1 MLASLFCRKHGAGF
15 PRVLYDLAL
24 DLFAVVQY
32 WSPTVDGPERG
43 RLFERLLG
51 RYCDSAD
58 LPVRERP
65 GSRTI
70 RGTKSAS
77 GFMHENDTVLG
88 FGGFTVHFELKHLTA
103 EVSKNDLLIFNQK
116 GLDYLM
122 SEDALFRKTPL
133 YRVFLSGGILS
144 REARRFAL
152 QWGILAIE
160 PDWLPLVLLHYLS
173 GRAMNTLRYVPLSV
187 QDEVWDEVPN
197 LIAPLQ
203 KRVKRAAELLG
214 SDEPMLTD
222 GRMDRALDYLQ
233 REVGDHYWNAL
244 DELDP
249 IWLESRFDAIADA
262 RRCPGCR

>member
-1 MLASLFCRKHGAGF
+1 MLASLFRRKHGASF
-15 PRVLYDLAL
+15 PQVLYDLTL

-32 WSPTVDGPERG
+32 WWPPVDGPQRG
-43 RLFERLLG
+43 RLFETLLG
-51 RYCDSAD
+51 KYCDSGG

-88 FGGFTVHFELKHLTA
+88 FGGFTIHFELKHLAT

-122 SEDALFRKTPL
+122 SEDTVFRKTPL
-133 YRVFLSGGILS
+133 YRIFLSGGVLS

-173 GRAMNTLRYVPLSV
+173 GRAMNNLRDVPLSA
-187 QDEVWDEVPN
+187 QDEIWDEVPN

-203 KRVKRAAELLG
+203 KRVNRAAELLG
-214 SDEPMLTD
+214 SDEPLLMD
-222 GRMDRALDYLQ
+222 GRIDRALDYLQ
-233 REVGDHYWNAL
+233 RKLGDHYWDAL

-249 IWLESRFDAIADA
+249 TWLESRFDEIADA
-262 RRCPGCR
+262 TGIDRW

>member
-1 MLASLFCRKHGAGF
+1 MLASLFSRKHGAGF
-15 PRVLYDLAL
+15 PQALYELAF

-32 WSPTVDGPERG
+32 WWPAVGGPKRG
-43 RLFERLLG
+43 RMFEKLLG
-51 RYCDSAD
+51 QHCDFTS
-58 LPVRERP
+58 LPIRERP

-77 GFMHENDTVLG
+77 GFMHENDAVLG
-88 FGGFTVHFELKHLTA
+88 FGGFTVHFELKHLTT
-103 EVSKNDLLIFNQK
+103 EVNKNDLLIFNQK

-122 SEDALFRKTPL
+122 SEDTVFRKTPL

-187 QDEVWDEVPN
+187 QDEVWDEMPN
-197 LIAPLQ
+197 LVASLQ
-203 KRVKRAAELLG
+203 SRVSRAAALLG
-214 SDEPMLTD
+214 TDEPMLTD

-233 REVGDHYWNAL
+233 REVGDHYWSAL
-244 DELDP
+244 DELNP
-249 IWLESRFDAIADA
+249 LWLESRFDAIAEATGLD
-262 RRCPGCR
+262 RW